1 MPILSEPR
9 IVTVGTALTTL
20 LEYDGGEFIGIQI
33 ENGATAFNDFV
44 IQAKIGST
52 SSWVTIP
59 YGNNIGTP
67 GVAYSAQTLTSLG
80 SNTSAILIVSGEY
93 FDAIRCLA
101 SVASGTSVVR
111 VFYR

>member
-9 IVTVGTALTTL
+9 IVTVGTAFTTL

-33 ENGATAFNDFV
+33 ENGATAFSAFQL
-44 IQAKIGST
+44 QAKIGNT
-52 SSWVTIP
+52 PNWVTILI
-59 YGNNIGTP
+59 GNNSTSLGI
-67 GVAYSAQTLTSLG
+67 AYSAQTLTSLG
-80 SNTSAILIVSGEY
+80 SNTSAILIVNGEY
-93 FDAIRCLA
+93 FDAIRCQA